1 MYYILFEII
10 AKPSSEYVC
19 DKGKVMDEPPKIL
32 IVEDNMAAIK
42 FYTSHLKNAGYS
54 VITASRGFEG
64 LDMARRENPDLI
76 LLDILLPD
84 LDGLKICRILKF
96 DKECKKIPIAILTS
110 RDTEEDAEHAKK
122 CGADAF
128 MIKTTRIEIVL
139 DVIRGLIEG
148 KEKVKPEQE

>member
-1 MYYILFEII
+1 M
-10 AKPSSEYVC
+10 
-19 DKGKVMDEPPKIL
+19 GEPYKIL
-32 IVEDNMAAIK
+32 IVEDNTAAIK

-54 VITASRGFEG
+54 VITANAGFEG
-64 LDMARRENPDLI
+64 LNMARSENPDLI
-76 LLDILLPD
+76 ILDILLPD

-96 DKECKKIPIAILTS
+96 DKECSNIPIAILTS

-139 DVIRGLIEG
+139 DVIRRLIEG
-148 KEKVKPEQE
+148 IERVKPEPE

>member
-1 MYYILFEII
+1 M
-10 AKPSSEYVC
+10 
-19 DKGKVMDEPPKIL
+19 GEPPKIL

-42 FYTSHLKNAGYS
+42 FYSSHLKKAGYS
-54 VITASRGFEG
+54 VMTANAGFEG
-64 LDMARRENPDLI
+64 LNMARRENPDLI

-96 DKECKKIPIAILTS
+96 DKEFRKIPVAILTS
-110 RDTEEDAEHAKK
+110 RDTEEDAEYAKK
-122 CGADAF
+122 CGVDAF

-148 KEKVKPEQE
+148 KEEVKSEPE